1 MCMKYLVNRED
12 LGKRTVGYVFYD
24 ADTKGFTGLT
34 ERQIKDMFGK
44 GDKLYGL
51 ALDAEGNIVPDTEGF
66 KTKNY
71 MVRSGINNLAS
82 AFENDCAANIF
93 YVVVK
98 VREVKGGEKVYEVV
112 NSRYARVEMPE
123 SKIKMLLEF
132 GCIQGGVYM
141 DGEVMKVCEGVKVE
155 NLGNGGQSKGKEDV
169 KKKAEGE
176 EV

>member
-34 ERQIKDMFGK
+34 EKQIKDILGK

-51 ALDAEGNIVPDTEGF
+51 ALDAEGNIIPDAEGF

-71 MVRSGINNLAS
+71 MVRSGINNLAPAVES
-82 AFENDCAANIF
+82 DCAANIF
-93 YVVVK
+93 YIVVK
-98 VREVKGGEKVYEVV
+98 VRKLDGGERVYEVV
-112 NSRYARVEMPE
+112 NSRYARLEMPE

-141 DGEVMKVCEGVKVE
+141 EGDELKVCEGVKVE
-155 NLGNGGQSKGKEDV
+155 
-169 KKKAEGE
+169 GE
-176 EV
+176 EKEAQNKTRRATGG